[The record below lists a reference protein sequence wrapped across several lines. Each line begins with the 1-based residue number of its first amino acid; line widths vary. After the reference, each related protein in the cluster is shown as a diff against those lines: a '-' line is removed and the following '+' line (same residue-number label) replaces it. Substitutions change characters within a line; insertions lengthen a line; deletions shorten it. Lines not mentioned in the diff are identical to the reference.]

1 VTTATDLL
9 AEIRAAAPP
18 EPENPLVVAFE
29 RGTAPLSLLGV
40 IAAEETR
47 IVTSD
52 QRSFQR
58 LADRAAG
65 TPAAAFYASLV
76 TGEGLAGA
84 ELPALA
90 AAGGMSAADVAGHP
104 PRVGCQA
111 YPAYVA
117 WLSLYGEPGAVVLA
131 LLANFAAWGSYCGRI
146 AVALRRQYGLADA
159 ACAFFDFFAT
169 PAPELERQGLDGVR
183 AALDAGTD
191 LGPAGE
197 YARLLAGYEE
207 MFWSALAA
215 G

>member
-1 VTTATDLL
+1 VTKATDLL
-9 AEIRAAAPP
+9 ADIQASAPP
-18 EPENPLVVAFE
+18 EPDNPLVVAFE
-29 RGTAPLSLLGV
+29 RGSAPLSLLGV
-40 IAAEETR
+40 IAAEESR
-47 IVTSD
+47 IVASD
-52 QRSFQR
+52 QRSFQH

-76 TGEGLAGA
+76 TGEGLAAA

-90 AAGGMSAADVAGHP
+90 HAGGMSAAAVAGHP

-117 WLSLYGEPGAVVLA
+117 WLSMYGEPAAVVLA
-131 LLANFAAWGSYCGRI
+131 LLANFAAWGNYCGRI
-146 AVALRRQYGLADA
+146 AVALRRQYGLTDA

-169 PAPELERQGLDGVR
+169 PAPELEQQGIDGVQ
-183 AALDAGTD
+183 AALDAGAD
-191 LGPAGE
+191 LGAAGE
-197 YARLLAGYEE
+197 YTRLLAGYEE